1 MVIQNVSSDRK
12 GIALIGISSFL
23 LGIWATVGTI
33 ALRNIL
39 LVIGSCVAIAYWIEC
54 IRIWINHPNK
64 GNLLR
69 NQTLTWIPLFLVV
82 LMLGWVVIHYFFFS
96 QYPEKQWDELTST
109 WVRASLATLMG
120 SALGFALQ
128 RNKKWAWLLWL
139 GLSQSFIVV
148 LGQYIP
154 KAIER
159 STLFAPDFFGGYI
172 YWAKFNGVLA
182 GTLLIAGLMGLVI
195 DQLRYQKQAQLAI
208 KTKFESSSNRVLWA
222 YVVFGIFIPIYSFV
236 FIFSTK
242 NGVAMTVAL
251 IGLATVYGAVWFFSE
266 SKPNLMIELKK
277 GKTLKKAFLFLG
289 LIILLIWLMFQHI
302 KNSPGWESMI
312 EDITISSKIDEYP
325 NWLNIAEAG
334 YPHRKDG
341 SFVAGNTYERVAWG
355 LAGFRLIVE
364 NPYGVGVT
372 NAFPVLVKEK
382 LNQTIDAAYTHSAW
396 IDLGLSFGWPCLIL
410 LPLALFGCVLVATY
424 QVNQHFQATVILIS
438 VAFLLL
444 YLVGEYAHQHAIEIL
459 LFGCSL
465 TTGLVLANN
474 IDQPQ

>member
-1 MVIQNVSSDRK
+1 MVIHNVSNDRK
-12 GIALIGISSFL
+12 GLALIAISSCL

-39 LVIGSCVAIAYWIEC
+39 LVIGSCIAIAYWIEC
-54 IRIWINHPNK
+54 LRNWINHPNQ
-64 GNLLR
+64 GNLSR

-82 LMLGWVVIHYFFFS
+82 LMPVWVVIHYFFFS
-96 QYPEKQWDELTST
+96 QYPDKQWDELTST
-109 WVRASLATLMG
+109 WTRASLAILMG
-120 SALGFALQ
+120 SALGLALQ

-139 GLSQSFIVV
+139 GLTLSFLVV
-148 LGQYIP
+148 LIQYVP

-159 STLFAPDFFGGYI
+159 GTLFAPDFFGGYI

-182 GTLLIAGLMGLVI
+182 GTLLIAGLMGLAI
-195 DQLRYQKQAQLAI
+195 DRLWYQKQVQFPT
-208 KTKFESSSNRVLWA
+208 KTKFEKSSNRVLWV
-222 YVVFGIFIPIYSFV
+222 YVVLGIFIPTYSFV

-251 IGLATVYGAVWFFSE
+251 IGLATVYGAVWIFSE
-266 SKPNLMIELKK
+266 SKPNLVVELKK
-277 GKTLKKAFLFLG
+277 RKSLKKAFLFLT
-289 LIILLIWLMFQHI
+289 LIILLIWLMAQHI

-334 YPHRKDG
+334 YPQRKDG

-355 LAGFRLIVE
+355 LAGFRLIAE
-364 NPYGVGVT
+364 NPSGVGVA

-396 IDLGLSFGWPCLIL
+396 IDLGLSFGWLGL
-410 LPLALFGCVLVATY
+410 TFLPLALIGCILIAVIQT
-424 QVNQHFQATVILIS
+424 NQYFQATVIFTS
-438 VAFLLL
+438 AAFLLL
-444 YLVGEYAHQHAIEIL
+444 YLVGEYGHQHGIEIL
-459 LFGCSL
+459 FFCCSL
-465 TTGLVLANN
+465 NAGLVLAKN
-474 IDQPQ
+474 IDE